1 MRIRSAIPRGNLQ
14 DNRILGLA
22 EALSLP
28 IPLAALLE
36 HRGFRTKEAL
46 ECFLH
51 PGAKSLHDPFLM
63 KDMKEGAQRILC
75 GVHEG
80 ETILIYGDYDA
91 DGVTSTAT
99 MKRYLLG
106 LGAKVLTYIP
116 NRLEDGY
123 GLNFA
128 VLDTLKDQGIDLMIT
143 VDTGST
149 AAEEI
154 AYAANLGID
163 TVVIDHHE
171 CHSTLPC
178 CCAVINPMRSDCTY
192 PFKGLAGV
200 GVVFKVICAIEQL
213 RHPEMTGLDAAGAVL
228 DSFADAIA
236 LGTVADVMPVTDEN
250 RYIISRGIEKL
261 NKRPLAGLCALLAQC
276 FEGKKN
282 KTVTST
288 VIGYTLAP
296 RINAAGRM
304 GSADRALELLLADD
318 QSEAR
323 YLAQMLCDFNEARRS
338 EEERISEAVDAMIAE
353 GGYEK
358 DPILV
363 LAAQGWHHGV
373 VGIVAAR
380 ITERYQKPCVL
391 ISVENGIG
399 KGSGRSV
406 EGINLVELLVEAG
419 EYLEKY
425 GGHELAAGLTV
436 KEEQIPLLREK
447 LIDAVKMLPERDA
460 GQEMMVDLILQAVD
474 LTLPLAQSLSLLEP
488 CGNENQTPLFAL
500 QGAEICDVTALSGGK
515 YTKLLVK
522 KDGLYFSALLF
533 SKETALFPY
542 GEGDRVD
549 LVFQLSVNE
558 FRNKKSVQLLVK
570 AYFPAE
576 HTALVL
582 EQEQGFFE
590 QALEGKALVTAHLP
604 CREDFAKVYTALRRM
619 AGAGYNSFVLAK
631 LSGELQMPAVKCRLV
646 LAVLEEQGLVC
657 MSMEKEASPIYH
669 FELIPNAVKVDLDQS
684 PMLQKMRMTARS

>member
-1 MRIRSAIPRGNLQ
+1 CISRA
-14 DNRILGLA
+14 
-22 EALSLP
+22 
-28 IPLAALLE
+28 
-36 HRGFRTKEAL
+36 
-46 ECFLH
+46 
-51 PGAKSLHDPFLM
+51 
-63 KDMKEGAQRILC
+63 
-75 GVHEG
+75 
-80 ETILIYGDYDA
+80 
-91 DGVTSTAT
+91 
-99 MKRYLLG
+99 
-106 LGAKVLTYIP
+106 
-116 NRLEDGY
+116 
-123 GLNFA
+123 
-128 VLDTLKDQGIDLMIT
+128 
-143 VDTGST
+143 VDT
-149 AAEEI
+149 
-154 AYAANLGID
+154 
-163 TVVIDHHE
+163 
-171 CHSTLPC
+171 
-178 CCAVINPMRSDCTY
+178 
-192 PFKGLAGV
+192 
-200 GVVFKVICAIEQL
+200 
-213 RHPEMTGLDAAGAVL
+213 
-228 DSFADAIA
+228 
-236 LGTVADVMPVTDEN
+236 
-250 RYIISRGIEKL
+250 
-261 NKRPLAGLCALLAQC
+261 
-276 FEGKKN
+276 
-282 KTVTST
+282 
-288 VIGYTLAP
+288 
-296 RINAAGRM
+296 
-304 GSADRALELLLADD
+304 
-318 QSEAR
+318 
-323 YLAQMLCDFNEARRS
+323 
-338 EEERISEAVDAMIAE
+338 MIAE

-380 ITERYQKPCVL
+380 STERYQKPCVL

-582 EQEQGFFE
+582 EQEQSFFE

-631 LSGELQMPAVKCRLV
+631 LSHELQMPAVKCRLV